1 MSLYDKYVLPKFL
14 NCACGSNPV
23 SRQRQKVV
31 PLVEGKVLEV
41 GVGSGLN
48 LPFYD
53 KSKIDEL
60 WGLDPSE
67 ELRDMARKVADRE
80 NIVVNFVSSGAEE
93 IPLPDSYFDSVLITY
108 TMCTIP
114 EVARANKE
122 IKRVLKRGG
131 KLIFCEHGEAPD
143 ENIRKS
149 SYVISK
155 DNFSE
160 YLNEFAKKKD
170 INLIEIYLSN
180 TFGLGDKRKKLIPN
194 MIESIKSGE
203 EFVINNPSWG
213 IYFMVGFIV
222 FIFFYPP

>member
-41 GVGSGLN
+41 GVGTGLN

-67 ELRDMARKVADRE
+67 ELSDMARKLADRE
-80 NIVVNFVSSGAEE
+80 NIVVNFISSGAEE

-122 IKRVLKRGG
+122 IKRVMKRGG

-143 ENIRKS
+143 ENIRKWQKRINPFWGKLAGGCNINRKIPS
-149 SYVISK
+149 LIQNAGFEIV
-155 DNFSE
+155 E
-160 YLNEFAKKKD
+160 LEEMYLPKTPKIAGYN
-170 INLIEIYLSN
+170 Y
-180 TFGLGDKRKKLIPN
+180 
-194 MIESIKSGE
+194 
-203 EFVINNPSWG
+203 WG
-213 IYFMVGFIV
+213 YAVEK
-222 FIFFYPP
+222 

>member
-67 ELRDMARKVADRE
+67 ELSDMARKVADRE
-80 NIVVNFVSSGAEE
+80 NIVVNFISSGAEE

-114 EVARANKE
+114 EVARDNKE

-143 ENIRKS
+143 ENIRKWQKRINPFWGKLAGRCNINRKIPS
-149 SYVISK
+149 LIQNAGFEIV
-155 DNFSE
+155 E
-160 YLNEFAKKKD
+160 LEEMYLPKTPKIAGYN
-170 INLIEIYLSN
+170 Y
-180 TFGLGDKRKKLIPN
+180 
-194 MIESIKSGE
+194 
-203 EFVINNPSWG
+203 WG
-213 IYFMVGFIV
+213 YAVEK
-222 FIFFYPP
+222 

>member
-67 ELRDMARKVADRE
+67 ELSDMARKLADRE
-80 NIVVNFVSSGAEE
+80 NIVVNFISSGAEE

-114 EVARANKE
+114 EVARANRE
-122 IKRVLKRGG
+122 MKRVLKTGG

-143 ENIRKS
+143 ENIRKWQKRINPFWGKLAGGCNIDRKIPTLIQNS
-149 SYVISK
+149 GFEIV
-155 DNFSE
+155 E
-160 YLNEFAKKKD
+160 LEEMYLPKTPKIVGYN
-170 INLIEIYLSN
+170 Y
-180 TFGLGDKRKKLIPN
+180 
-194 MIESIKSGE
+194 
-203 EFVINNPSWG
+203 WG
-213 IYFMVGFIV
+213 YAVEK
-222 FIFFYPP
+222 

>member
-41 GVGSGLN
+41 GVGTGLN

-67 ELRDMARKVADRE
+67 ELSDMARKLADRE
-80 NIVVNFVSSGAEE
+80 NIVVNFISSGAEE

-143 ENIRKS
+143 ENIRKWQKRINPFWGKLAGGCNINRKIPS
-149 SYVISK
+149 LIQNAGFEIV
-155 DNFSE
+155 E
-160 YLNEFAKKKD
+160 LEEMYLPKTPKIAGYN
-170 INLIEIYLSN
+170 Y
-180 TFGLGDKRKKLIPN
+180 
-194 MIESIKSGE
+194 
-203 EFVINNPSWG
+203 WG
-213 IYFMVGFIV
+213 YAVEK
-222 FIFFYPP
+222 

>member
-41 GVGSGLN
+41 GVGTGLN

-67 ELRDMARKVADRE
+67 ELSDMARKLADRE
-80 NIVVNFVSSGAEE
+80 NIVVNFISSGAEE

-143 ENIRKS
+143 ENIRKWQKRINPFWGKLAGGCNINRKIPS
-149 SYVISK
+149 LIQNAGVEIV
-155 DNFSE
+155 E
-160 YLNEFAKKKD
+160 LEEMYLPKTPKIAGYN
-170 INLIEIYLSN
+170 Y
-180 TFGLGDKRKKLIPN
+180 
-194 MIESIKSGE
+194 
-203 EFVINNPSWG
+203 WG
-213 IYFMVGFIV
+213 YAVEK
-222 FIFFYPP
+222 

>member
-48 LPFYD
+48 LPLYD

-67 ELRDMARKVADRE
+67 ELSDMARKVADRE
-80 NIVVNFVSSGAEE
+80 NIVVNFISSGAEE

-143 ENIRKS
+143 ENIRKWQKRINPFWGKLAGGCNINRKIPLLIQNAGFEI
-149 SYVISK
+149 V
-155 DNFSE
+155 E
-160 YLNEFAKKKD
+160 LEEMYLPKTPKIAGYN
-170 INLIEIYLSN
+170 Y
-180 TFGLGDKRKKLIPN
+180 
-194 MIESIKSGE
+194 
-203 EFVINNPSWG
+203 WG
-213 IYFMVGFIV
+213 YAVEK
-222 FIFFYPP
+222 